1 MWLQVTCPWSQ
12 QPPPFPSPG
21 PLQLIFL
28 DLWGTP
34 WATQPLSWLEVLTSA
49 SLRNHVYSGASLSLT
64 CFWFQTCRY
73 WAENPNSKFLQILAW
88 HWLPRGLVAPRPS
101 PGQVPALPCFP
112 RRSSPL
118 GPPVK
123 EFPCAWKLLFQ
134 GSLPPLGHKLLPR
147 SFPSS
152 FPFLCLPPLCYLISG
167 SLPVPLESWGLLL
180 SPIGCFVGVVPH
192 LDEFLM
198 YLGLG
203 WWFPHLIP
211 PPSSPVSRPYFYF

>member
-101 PGQVPALPCFP
+101 PGELRPSPAWSHQGPRKGVQQPQWYVKFRHRNFP
-112 RRSSPL
+112 GSPL
-118 GPPVK
+118 AK
-123 EFPCAWKLLFQ
+123 T
-134 GSLPPLGHKLLPR
+134 PR
-147 SFPSS
+147 SQCTGPGFDSW
-152 FPFLCLPPLCYLISG
+152 SG
-167 SLPVPLESWGLLL
+167 N
-180 SPIGCFVGVVPH
+180 
-192 LDEFLM
+192 
-198 YLGLG
+198 
-203 WWFPHLIP
+203 
-211 PPSSPVSRPYFYF
+211 